1 MKFEDA
7 VEQYTTYL
15 LKLSYL
21 YVKDKQVAEDIVQD
35 TFVKIYAQFGDTIEI
50 EKVKSY
56 IVMMTVNRCHDY
68 FRSWHYK
75 KVQLSEMLDRQ
86 EKIVHTPEQ
95 VKLTTSIRK
104 LPVKYREVI
113 ILYYYDEQGTT
124 EIASILKIPIG
135 TVKTRLQKGRQL
147 LKGIITE
154 EEVRINA

>member
-15 LKLSYL
+15 LRLSYL

-35 TFVKIYAQFGDTIEI
+35 TFVKIYAQFGDTIKV

-56 IVMMTVNRCHDY
+56 IVTMTVNRCRDY

-75 KVQLSEMLDRQ
+75 KVQLSEMLDKQ
-86 EKIVHTPEQ
+86 EKVLHTTEQ
-95 VKLTTSIRK
+95 VNISQSIMQ

-113 ILYYYDEQGTT
+113 ILYYYDEQGITD
-124 EIASILKIPIG
+124 ISNILKIPVG

-154 EEVRINA
+154 EEVKINA

>member
-15 LKLSYL
+15 LKISYL

-35 TFVKIYAQFGDTIEI
+35 TFIKIYAQFGETIEV

-56 IVMMTVNRCHDY
+56 IVTMTVNRCRDY

-86 EKIVHTPEQ
+86 EKIVHTTDQ
-95 VKLTTSIRK
+95 VNVTQSIMQ

-113 ILYYYDEQGTT
+113 ILRYFED
-124 EIASILKIPIG
+124 LKIEDVAHVLDININ
-135 TVKTRLQKGRQL
+135 TAKSRLYKALKL
-147 LKGIITE
+147 LKIQLQDE
-154 EEVRINA
+154 EEII